1 MKRFLLVALAFF
13 SFNTFAGIDHRSIS
27 DDFNNL
33 PETTKLEIAKKIAEA
48 KAATQPSLPGV
59 VKAVE
64 SVTPEK
70 IDQWAENGK
79 GIGIAIGSAAK
90 ELGLAADAFL
100 KTDAGKIT
108 VAMVAWKVM
117 GRDVIRVIGGSAF
130 FLVLVSIWVY
140 IYRRTCLVGS
150 VYETPVQL
158 KVLGMEVIRYK
169 KETIYDKRPADEEQ
183 FFLFAT
189 GITIMITSGIIIFVG
204 L

>member
-13 SFNTFAGIDHRSIS
+13 SFNAFAGIDHRSIS
-27 DDFNNL
+27 SDFNDL
-33 PETTKLEIAKKIAEA
+33 PETTKLEIARQIAEA
-48 KAATQPSLPGV
+48 KKATQPALPSV
-59 VKAVE
+59 VKVVE

-70 IDQWAENGK
+70 INQWAENGK

-117 GRDVIRVIGGSAF
+117 GKDVVRVVGGGAF
-130 FLVLVSIWVY
+130 FLILASIWVY
-140 IYRRTCLVGS
+140 IYRRTCLVGR
-150 VYETPVQL
+150 VVKIPTQLKILGAEVVRYETQVF
-158 KVLGMEVIRYK
+158 
-169 KETIYDKRPADEEQ
+169 YDQEPADAEQ
-183 FFLFAT
+183 FFLWFT
-189 GITIMITSGIIIFVG
+189 GVGIMLLSGIIIFGG

>member
-1 MKRFLLVALAFF
+1 MKRLLVVALAFF
-13 SFNTFAGIDHRSIS
+13 SFNAFAGIDHRSIS
-27 DDFNNL
+27 SDFNDL
-33 PETTKLEIAKKIAEA
+33 PETTKLEIAKQIAEA
-48 KAATQPSLPGV
+48 KKANQPYLPGV

-70 IDQWAENGK
+70 INQWAENGK

-117 GRDVIRVIGGSAF
+117 GKDVVRVVGGGIF
-130 FLVLVSIWVY
+130 FLVLASIWVY
-140 IYRRTCLVGS
+140 IYRRTCLVGR
-150 VYETPVQL
+150 VIETPVQL
-158 KVLGMEVIRYK
+158 KVLGLEVIRYK
-169 KETIYDKRPADEEQ
+169 KETVYDKSPADAEQ
-183 FFLFAT
+183 FFLWVT
-189 GITIMITSGIIIFVG
+189 GIVIMLVSGMTIFAG